1 MKKFAKIKFWSFAV
15 FGTLFLIL
23 GTYFFVSGKSSEG
36 TAKVLIIA
44 GIGQLIIFYG
54 LLFYLYKGKLKDALN
69 N

>member
-1 MKKFAKIKFWSFAV
+1 MKTFAKLKFWSFLI
-15 FGTLFLIL
+15 FGILFLFAGIF
-23 GTYFFVSGKSSEG
+23 FFVSGKSSEG
-36 TAKVLIIA
+36 TANVLMIA